1 MSESTH
7 VGCIRYSHEL
17 KLEITKRYLSEQTSV
32 RKLSEEYGISF
43 EAVRRTVIKYK
54 PEALRLFFR
63 NDISLTRMKK
73 EKDTKSLE
81 KEVLRLREELKLAN
95 IKAEGYEHM
104 LHLASEEYGEDLL
117 KKAVAKQSEILKGN
131 IPK

>member
-1 MSESTH
+1 MTEIP
-7 VGCIRYSHEL
+7 VKKIPDRL
-17 KLEITKRYLSEQTSV
+17 KL
-32 RKLSEEYGISF
+32 
-43 EAVRRTVIKYK
+43 K
-54 PEALRLFFR
+54 P
-63 NDISLTRMKK
+63 KK
-73 EKDTKSLE
+73 NEKDIKSLE